1 MTIKSAT
8 LRPGFLVSLK
18 TTISGNV
25 KYSKVIVEQDR
36 ETEEGALI
44 GRWETERVISDRRE
58 HEEAVKVRAKARNSI
73 VSVCTQS
80 AFGLLCPETSIAQL
94 EKLVEDARILTDEF
108 NARARL
114 TRIHVYIITGR
125 IAADDAEA
133 VRALNSEV
141 RDLLSTI
148 ETGIR
153 KLDVKA
159 IREAANKA
167 RDLGRVLSPS
177 AQEQVNV
184 AIVAAREAAKKI
196 VKGGETAAVEVDLIA
211 LDAIKRSRTAF
222 LDLDGASEIAT
233 PASEGRALDFAPD
246 TVIKVG
252 PHVAPQIEL

>member
-1 MTIKSAT
+1 MSIKSAT

-58 HEEAVKVRAKARNSI
+58 HEEAVKVRAKCRNSI
-73 VSVCTQS
+73 VAVCAQS
-80 AFGLLCPETSIAQL
+80 AFGLLCPESNIEQL
-94 EKLVEDARILTDEF
+94 EDLVAKARELADEF

-114 TRIHVYIITGR
+114 TRIHIYIITGR

-141 RDLLSTI
+141 RDLLNTI

-177 AQEQVNV
+177 AQESVNL

-211 LDAIKRSRTAF
+211 LEAIKKSRTAF

-233 PASEGRALDFAPD
+233 PVSEGRAVDFAPD
-246 TVIKVG
+246 TVIKPA